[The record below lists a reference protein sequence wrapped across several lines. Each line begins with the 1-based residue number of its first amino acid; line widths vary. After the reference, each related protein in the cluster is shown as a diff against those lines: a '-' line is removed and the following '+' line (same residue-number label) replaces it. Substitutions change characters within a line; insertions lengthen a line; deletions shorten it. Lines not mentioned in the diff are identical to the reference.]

1 MKRALYAATLWGLTT
16 VGQIASA
23 QTATGTAGQ
32 GPVITLAPE
41 ESTDSTTPSTPPAS
55 ASTLPRDYDPTLATG
70 QAFST
75 DLGSGRRI
83 PIGAYGETHLV
94 FQQNQTQL
102 TLRRIVLFF
111 GHHFTD
117 WASIYSELEV
127 ENVSRFEIEQS
138 YLELQP
144 FKKLQMGFRLGLLLL
159 PLGIVNLYHEP
170 PVFNGVDRSLV
181 DQLIIPTTWREFGAG
196 VFGSIVP
203 GLRYQIYAVA
213 GADGSKFSADGG
225 IGPGLSRGFTINTQ
239 NVAVTG
245 RVNFNRILG
254 MDIAAGFYYG
264 SANQKEQN
272 LDGVRVGIIEADARF
287 QRYGM
292 LLRAQYARTFITGAD
307 RITQI
312 LRQST
317 PTAAAIGSA
326 AHGFYGEA
334 GYNILYPVQNTTH
347 QLVLFG
353 RYEYVDTRAALP
365 DVPNPGD
372 SEALQFLTVG
382 ATYRPRLELAFKF
395 DYRRTLTGIDGSG
408 GNDRFSLGAAFM
420 Y

>member
-16 VGQIASA
+16 AGQIASA

-94 FQQNQTQL
+94 FQKNQTQL

-292 LLRAQYARTFITGAD
+292 LLRA
-307 RITQI
+307 
-312 LRQST
+312 
-317 PTAAAIGSA
+317 
-326 AHGFYGEA
+326 
-334 GYNILYPVQNTTH
+334 
-347 QLVLFG
+347 
-353 RYEYVDTRAALP
+353 
-365 DVPNPGD
+365 
-372 SEALQFLTVG
+372 
-382 ATYRPRLELAFKF
+382 
-395 DYRRTLTGIDGSG
+395 
-408 GNDRFSLGAAFM
+408 
-420 Y
+420 